1 MKAKRRAAPYEQR
14 LYGYNQEKQK
24 LLQQNPTLSSKE
36 LDKAIK
42 KLADK
47 WKI

>member
-1 MKAKRRAAPYEQR
+1 MSYTERLKCYEEEKRQLQNTNLTVKEYE
-14 LYGYNQEKQK
+14 
-24 LLQQNPTLSSKE
+24 
-36 LDKAIK
+36 KAIK

>member
-1 MKAKRRAAPYEQR
+1 MKEEENMSYNERLKCYEEEKRLLRKTNLNGKEYE
-14 LYGYNQEKQK
+14 
-24 LLQQNPTLSSKE
+24 
-36 LDKAIK
+36 KAVK